1 MTENAL
7 AAIVIISFGAC
18 LGLLFVGGG
27 VFMIYLGRQSQK
39 KADASQNWPSVNG
52 TIQDVKAAKNYHAGA
67 DDDINVDT
75 YSPKL
80 RYSYSVGGTGYSSDR
95 IAFGYGKTFNSESAA
110 LASIQKYS
118 QGSLVTVYYNPE
130 NPNEAVLERRN
141 ERKVWGLV
149 GGILLIVLGLCSSC
163 SMILTGAFLGT
174 G

>member
-7 AAIVIISFGAC
+7 AAIVIISIGAC

-27 VFMIYLGRQSQK
+27 AFMIYLGRQGQK

-52 TIQDVKAAKNYHAGA
+52 TIQEVKAVKNYHTGA
-67 DDDINVDT
+67 ADDINVDT

-80 RYSYSVGGTGYSSDR
+80 RYSFTVEGTEYSSDR
-95 IAFGYGKTFNSESAA
+95 IAFGYGKTFTSESAA
-110 LASIQKYS
+110 LSSIPKYS

-141 ERKVWGLV
+141 ERRVWGMV

-163 SMILTGAFLGT
+163 SMILTGLFLGT

>member
-1 MTENAL
+1 MTENVL
-7 AAIVIISFGAC
+7 AAMVIISLGAC
-18 LGLLFVGGG
+18 LGVLFVGGG
-27 VFMIYLGRQSQK
+27 VFMIYLGRRSQK

-52 TIQDVKAAKNYHAGA
+52 TIQDVRAAKNYRSSA
-67 DDDINVDT
+67 DDDLEVPT

-80 RYSYSVGGTGYSSDR
+80 RYSYSVGAAEYSSDR
-95 IAFGYGKTFNSESAA
+95 IAFGYGKTFSSESAA
-110 LASIQKYS
+110 LSSIQKYS

-130 NPNEAVLERRN
+130 DPTEAVLERKN
-141 ERKVWGLV
+141 ERQVWGLV

>member
-7 AAIVIISFGAC
+7 AAIIILSLGAC
-18 LGLLFVGGG
+18 LGLLFIGGG
-27 VFMIYLGRQSQK
+27 IFMIYLGRQSQK

-52 TIQDVKAAKNYHAGA
+52 TIQDVKAAKNFHTGA
-67 DDDINVDT
+67 DDDINVET

-80 RYSYSVGGTGYSSDR
+80 RYSYTVAGTEYSSDR

-110 LASIQKYS
+110 LASIQKHS
-118 QGSLVTVYYNPE
+118 QGSMVTVFYNPE
-130 NPNEAVLERRN
+130 NPNEAVLERKN
-141 ERKVWGLV
+141 ERQIWGLA

-163 SMILTGAFLGT
+163 SMILTGVFLGT

>member
-7 AAIVIISFGAC
+7 AAIVIISLGAC

-52 TIQDVKAAKNYHAGA
+52 TIQDVKAAKNYHSGA

-80 RYSYSVGGTGYSSDR
+80 RYSYTVEGAGYSSDR

-110 LASIQKYS
+110 LASLQKYS
-118 QGSLVTVYYNPE
+118 RGSVVTVYYNPE

-141 ERKVWGLV
+141 VRQVWGLV

-163 SMILTGAFLGT
+163 SMILTGVFLGT

>member
-7 AAIVIISFGAC
+7 AAIVIISLGAC

-52 TIQDVKAAKNYHAGA
+52 TIQDVKAAKNYHTGA
-67 DDDINVDT
+67 DDDINVET

-80 RYSYSVGGTGYSSDR
+80 RYSYSVGGTEYSSDK
-95 IAFGYGKTFNSESAA
+95 IAFGYGKTFNSELAA

-118 QGSLVTVYYNPE
+118 QGSMVTVYYNPE
-130 NPNEAVLERRN
+130 NPNEAVLERKN
-141 ERKVWGLV
+141 ERQIWGLV

>member
-1 MTENAL
+1 
-7 AAIVIISFGAC
+7 
-18 LGLLFVGGG
+18 
-27 VFMIYLGRQSQK
+27 MIYLGRQSQK

-52 TIQDVKAAKNYHAGA
+52 TIQDVKAAKNYHSGA

-80 RYSYSVGGTGYSSDR
+80 RYSYTVGGNEFSSDR

-118 QGSLVTVYYNPE
+118 LGSVVMVYYNPE

-141 ERKVWGLV
+141 ERQVWGLV

-163 SMILTGAFLGT
+163 SMILTGVFLGT

>member
-7 AAIVIISFGAC
+7 AAVVIISLGAC
-18 LGLLFVGGG
+18 LGVLFVGGG
-27 VFMIYLGRQSQK
+27 VIMISLGRRNQK

-52 TIQDVKAAKNYHAGA
+52 TVQDVKAVKNYHSSA
-67 DDDINVDT
+67 DDELDVDT
-75 YSPKL
+75 FSPKV
-80 RYSYSVGGTGYSSDR
+80 RYSYTVGATEYSSER

-130 NPNEAVLERRN
+130 NPDEAVLERKN
-141 ERKVWGLV
+141 ERQIWGVV
-149 GGILLIVLGLCSSC
+149 GGILLIVLGLCSAC
-163 SMILTGAFLGT
+163 SMILTGAFLAT